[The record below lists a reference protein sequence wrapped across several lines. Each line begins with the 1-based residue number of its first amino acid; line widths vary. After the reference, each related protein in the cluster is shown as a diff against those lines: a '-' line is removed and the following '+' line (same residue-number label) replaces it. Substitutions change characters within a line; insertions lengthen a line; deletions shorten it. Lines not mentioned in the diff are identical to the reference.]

1 MPCAR
6 RNALR
11 AYARARQ
18 LTRTR
23 MDSARPRPARPVPS
37 TRKPS
42 AWAAIRAPKRT
53 PANQG
58 WRRFANSRRR
68 DPRGRSKFTIV
79 DISCGKTLSLSVE
92 IGGGGGK
99 LQSPALPLGFPPGRC
114 DLSSCFQLE
123 GRESSRWNDFS
134 NPNAGEARC
143 WDAGRILESRRNSL
157 SQDRPMPENPNRA
170 EVARRVE
177 KAEKLLQKGKTAD
190 ALAEYLQIL
199 EGDSQ
204 NDNVRQMAAELC
216 LSLNRGEQ
224 AVRLLGELFERQ
236 VAAADA
242 TRASLTYKKLARYAN
257 PTWEQKVRFG
267 QLLEHSNK
275 KLAIGTYENAL
286 EDLQRQGKK
295 EETLLVLRRI
305 VSLEPSQPNHL
316 RMAEL
321 SAELGEHVMAS
332 QAFLQLAELAETS
345 GGNSSSWFER
355 AYTENP
361 TDPKMATA
369 YGKSLLSQGEAGA
382 AIFIFEPLVHSGD
395 ASLELRDLYAQ
406 ALLSADRC
414 LESEPLIW
422 QAFEQNPTR
431 MHQVVNLIGKMIDS
445 ELDAE
450 AVALARK
457 LEAFQRRRGERRS
470 FITTMQ
476 ELLASHRPS
485 AEMLEFLAELFN
497 ASNRETD
504 YAQALL
510 KLFELYCTKHD
521 YQKAGECLDRAAEV
535 DPYEPGHQK
544 RLEAL
549 RGKIDDQRFNV
560 IASRFTTVK
569 KEEQEVKV
577 QEPTLGAAALQELF
591 PREEERNQDLQ
602 KLYIAAGI
610 EPQYAKSATPASPSV
625 PAPANGGQAVPA
637 AAATAASEAADVS
650 SLARVAEI
658 TRKLY
663 HQGNAEGVLRTAADE
678 IGANWRSG
686 RCIAALRKP
695 GLPPSSVQE
704 HHMDGLIPAS
714 SAALVSLV
722 ETLQDLAVAR
732 GTVTVGDA
740 KNAPELMGVRSAIEE
755 LQIESLLAL
764 PLTEGND
771 QIGVLILTQNTSR
784 VWQPSEVLV
793 IRTLSD
799 QVLIALNNAGLRRL
813 VKNLSVTDEKSGLLK
828 RASYLDLL
836 QAETRRG
843 LQQGTAVTVLLMQF
857 GRRSALIKEYGE
869 QAVTAVMEQIGQLFS
884 ANIRTN
890 DLAFRYEAT
899 TVALVLGDTG
909 EKEALLAVEKLRRL
923 LKEVRFPGK
932 DKGVEFSAGLAPAVM
947 RQHFDPV
954 DIVTEVANRADQALE
969 QAVAQG
975 AGKIVAQAPQFAAAA
990 AMA

>member
-1 MPCAR
+1 M
-6 RNALR
+6 
-11 AYARARQ
+11 
-18 LTRTR
+18 
-23 MDSARPRPARPVPS
+23 
-37 TRKPS
+37 
-42 AWAAIRAPKRT
+42 
-53 PANQG
+53 
-58 WRRFANSRRR
+58 
-68 DPRGRSKFTIV
+68 
-79 DISCGKTLSLSVE
+79 
-92 IGGGGGK
+92 
-99 LQSPALPLGFPPGRC
+99 
-114 DLSSCFQLE
+114 
-123 GRESSRWNDFS
+123 
-134 NPNAGEARC
+134 
-143 WDAGRILESRRNSL
+143 LES
-157 SQDRPMPENPNRA
+157 PNRA
-170 EVARRVE
+170 EIARRVE

-199 EGDSQ
+199 ESDPQ
-204 NDNVRQMAAELC
+204 NDNVRQMAADLC
-216 LSLNRGEQ
+216 LSLNKGAQ
-224 AVRLLGELFERQ
+224 AVQLLGELFERQ
-236 VAAADA
+236 VTATDA
-242 TRASLTYKKLARYAN
+242 TRASLTYKKLARYTN
-257 PTWEQKVRFG
+257 PAWEQKVRFG
-267 QLLEHSNK
+267 QLLEQSNK

-295 EETLLVLRRI
+295 EEALLVLRRI
-305 VSLEPSQPNHL
+305 VGLEPSQPNHL
-316 RMAEL
+316 RVAEL
-321 SAELGEHVMAS
+321 AAELGEHVMAAQS
-332 QAFLQLAELAETS
+332 FLQLAELAETS
-345 GGNSSSWFER
+345 GGDASQWVER
-355 AYTENP
+355 AYTE
-361 TDPKMATA
+361 DPADSKIAVA
-369 YGKSLLSQGEAGA
+369 YGKSLMSRGESGA
-382 AIFIFEPLVHSGD
+382 AIFIFEPLVLSGN

-406 ALLSADRC
+406 ALLAADRC
-414 LESEPLIW
+414 VDSEPLIW
-422 QAFEQNPTR
+422 QMFEQNPAR
-431 MHQVVNLIGKMIDS
+431 LHQVVNLIGKMIDS

-510 KLFELYCTKHD
+510 KLFDLYCAKHA

-549 RGKIDDQRFNV
+549 RGKIDDQRFKV
-560 IASRFTTVK
+560 IASRFAATGK
-569 KEEQEVKV
+569 KEEPEVKV
-577 QEPTLGAAALQELF
+577 QEPTLGAAALQDLMLQAEILVQYGMRSKAIERLQRIQELF
-591 PREEERNQDLQ
+591 PHEEERNQELQ
-602 KLYIAAGI
+602 RLYIAAGI
-610 EPQYAKSATPASPSV
+610 EPQYAKPVTAA
-625 PAPANGGQAVPA
+625 APAAPAGSGDQAA
-637 AAATAASEAADVS
+637 LAATEAQAADVS

-663 HQGNAEGVLRTAADE
+663 HQGNAEGVLKTAANE
-678 IGANWRSG
+678 IGANWRTA

-704 HHMDGLIPAS
+704 YHMEGLIPAS

-740 KNAPELMGVRSAIEE
+740 RQAAELMGVRAAVEE
-755 LQIESLLAL
+755 LQIESLLAM

-771 QIGVLILTQNTSR
+771 QVGVLILTQNVDR
-784 VWQPSEVLV
+784 VWQDSEVLV

-836 QAETRRG
+836 QAEIRRG

-857 GRRSALIKEYGE
+857 GRRNALIKEHGE
-869 QAVTAVMEQIGQLFS
+869 QAVTAVMEQIGQLIS

-909 EKEALLAVEKLRRL
+909 EKEALLAVGKLGRL
-923 LKEVRFPGK
+923 LGEVRFPGE
-932 DKGVEFSAGLAPAVM
+932 DKGVEFSAGLAQAVM

-954 DIVTEVANRADQALE
+954 DIVTEVANRADHALE
-969 QAVAQG
+969 LAVAQG
-975 AGKIVAQAPQFAAAA
+975 AGEVVSQAPQVAASAA
-990 AMA
+990 VA

>member
-1 MPCAR
+1 
-6 RNALR
+6 
-11 AYARARQ
+11 
-18 LTRTR
+18 
-23 MDSARPRPARPVPS
+23 
-37 TRKPS
+37 
-42 AWAAIRAPKRT
+42 
-53 PANQG
+53 
-58 WRRFANSRRR
+58 
-68 DPRGRSKFTIV
+68 
-79 DISCGKTLSLSVE
+79 
-92 IGGGGGK
+92 
-99 LQSPALPLGFPPGRC
+99 
-114 DLSSCFQLE
+114 
-123 GRESSRWNDFS
+123 
-134 NPNAGEARC
+134 
-143 WDAGRILESRRNSL
+143 
-157 SQDRPMPENPNRA
+157 MPENPNRA
-170 EVARRVE
+170 EIARRVE

-190 ALAEYLQIL
+190 ALTEYLLIL
-199 EGDSQ
+199 ESDPQ
-204 NDNVRQMAAELC
+204 NDNVRQMAADLC
-216 LSLNRGEQ
+216 LSLNKGGQ
-224 AVRLLGELFERQ
+224 AVRLMGDLFERQ

-242 TRASLTYKKLARYAN
+242 TRASLTYKKLARYTN
-257 PTWEQKVRFG
+257 PSWEQKVRFG
-267 QLLEHSNK
+267 QLLEQSNK

-286 EDLQRQGKK
+286 EDLRKQGKQ
-295 EETLLVLRRI
+295 EEGLLVLRRI
-305 VSLEPSQPNHL
+305 VALDPSQANHL
-316 RMAEL
+316 RVAEA

-332 QAFLQLAELAETS
+332 QSFLQLAELAETS
-345 GGNSSSWFER
+345 GGNSAQWFER

-361 TDPKMATA
+361 SDSKTALA
-369 YGKSLLSQGEAGA
+369 YGKSLLSRGEAGA
-382 AIFIFEPLVHSGD
+382 AIFIFEPLVHGGD
-395 ASLELRDLYAQ
+395 ESVELRSLYAQ

-414 LESEPLIW
+414 LESEPLLW
-422 QAFEQNPTR
+422 QMFEQNPAR
-431 MHQVVNLIGKMIDS
+431 MHQIVSLIGTMIDS

-476 ELLASHRPS
+476 ELLASHRSS

-510 KLFELYCTKHD
+510 KLFDLYCTKHN

-560 IASRFTTVK
+560 IASRFAATVK
-569 KEEQEVKV
+569 KEQQEVKAP
-577 QEPTLGAAALQELF
+577 EPTLGAAALQDLMLQAEILVQYGMRSKAIERLQRIQELF
-591 PREEERNQDLQ
+591 PREEERNPELQ

-610 EPQYAKSATPASPSV
+610 EPQYAKSATSAASATLVNSATAGGPASSPTMQGDGAA
-625 PAPANGGQAVPA
+625 PAPVTQSDV
-637 AAATAASEAADVS
+637 ADVS
-650 SLARVAEI
+650 SLAKVAEI

-663 HQGNAEGVLRTAADE
+663 HQGNAEGVLKTAANEIGGNWRTA
-678 IGANWRSG
+678 
-686 RCIAALRKP
+686 RCIVALRKP

-704 HHMDGLIPAS
+704 YHMEGLIPAS
-714 SAALVSLV
+714 SAALIALV

-732 GTVTVGDA
+732 GTVTIGDG
-740 KNAPELMGVRSAIEE
+740 KNAPELIHMPGVIEE

-771 QIGVLILTQNTSR
+771 QIGVLILTQNTAR
-784 VWQPSEVLV
+784 IWQASEVLV

-857 GRRSALIKEYGE
+857 GRRSALIKEHGE
-869 QAVTAVMEQIGQLFS
+869 QAVTGVMEQIGQLFS

-909 EKEALLAVEKLRRL
+909 EKEALLAMEKLRRL
-923 LKEVRFPGK
+923 LAEVRFPSK
-932 DKGVEFSAGLAPAVM
+932 NQTVEFSAGLAQAVM

-954 DIVTEVANRADQALE
+954 DIVTEVANRADHALE
-969 QAVAQG
+969 QAVTQG
-975 AGKIVAQAPQFAAAA
+975 PGKIVSQAPQFAASAA
-990 AMA
+990 VA

>member
-1 MPCAR
+1 
-6 RNALR
+6 
-11 AYARARQ
+11 
-18 LTRTR
+18 
-23 MDSARPRPARPVPS
+23 
-37 TRKPS
+37 
-42 AWAAIRAPKRT
+42 
-53 PANQG
+53 
-58 WRRFANSRRR
+58 
-68 DPRGRSKFTIV
+68 
-79 DISCGKTLSLSVE
+79 
-92 IGGGGGK
+92 
-99 LQSPALPLGFPPGRC
+99 
-114 DLSSCFQLE
+114 
-123 GRESSRWNDFS
+123 
-134 NPNAGEARC
+134 
-143 WDAGRILESRRNSL
+143 
-157 SQDRPMPENPNRA
+157 MPENPNRA

-190 ALAEYLQIL
+190 ALAEYLQVL
-199 EGDSQ
+199 EGDQQ
-204 NDNVRQMAAELC
+204 NDNVRQMAADLC
-216 LSLNRGEQ
+216 LSLNKGAQ
-224 AVRLLGELFERQ
+224 AVKLMGELFERQ

-286 EDLQRQGKK
+286 EDLRKQSKQ
-295 EETLLVLRRI
+295 EEALLVLRRI
-305 VSLEPSQPNHL
+305 VSLDPSQGNHV
-316 RMAEL
+316 RVAEL
-321 SAELGEHVMAS
+321 AAQLGEHVMAS
-332 QAFLQLAELAETS
+332 QSFLQMAELVETA
-345 GGNSSSWFER
+345 GGDAGQWFER

-361 TDPKMATA
+361 ADSMVAMA
-369 YGKSLLSQGEAGA
+369 YGKNLLSKGEAGA
-382 AIFIFEPLVHSGD
+382 AIFIFEPLVQAGE
-395 ASLELRDLYAQ
+395 APPELRDLYAQ
-406 ALLSADRC
+406 ALLATGRC
-414 LESEPLIW
+414 VDCEPLLW
-422 QAFEQNPTR
+422 QMFEQNPAR
-431 MHQVVNLIGKMIDS
+431 MHQVVSLIGQMIDS

-510 KLFELYCTKHD
+510 KLFDLYCSKHD

-544 RLEAL
+544 RLATL
-549 RGKIDDQRFNV
+549 QGKIDDQRFKV
-560 IASRFTTVK
+560 IASRFAATEK
-569 KEEQEVKV
+569 KEEQEVKAK
-577 QEPTLGAAALQELF
+577 EPTLGAAALQDLMLQAEILVQYGMRSKAIERLQRIQELF
-591 PREEERNQDLQ
+591 PREEERNQELQ

-610 EPQYAKSATPASPSV
+610 EPQYAKSASSAS
-625 PAPANGGQAVPA
+625 APTVPA
-637 AAATAASEAADVS
+637 AAASTTTSGEQAGTASEAADVS

-663 HQGNAEGVLRTAADE
+663 HQGNAEGVLKTAANEIGSNWRTA
-678 IGANWRSG
+678 
-686 RCIAALRKP
+686 RCVVALRKP

-704 HHMDGLIPAS
+704 YHMEGLIPAS
-714 SAALVSLV
+714 SAALISLV

-732 GTVTVGDA
+732 GTVTIGDA
-740 KNAPELMGVRSAIEE
+740 KNAPELIDMRSAVEE
-755 LQIESLLAL
+755 LQIESVLAL

-771 QIGVLILTQNTSR
+771 QIGVLILTQNTGR
-784 VWQPSEVLV
+784 VWQASEVLV

-843 LQQGTAVTVLLMQF
+843 LQRGTAVTILLMEF
-857 GRRSALIKEYGE
+857 GRRSALFKEYGE
-869 QAVTAVMEQIGQLFS
+869 AAVTAVMEQIGQLFS

-923 LKEVRFPGK
+923 LADVRFPGK
-932 DKGVEFSAGLAPAVM
+932 DKSVEFCAGLAQAVM

-954 DIVTEVANRADQALE
+954 DIVTEVANRADHALE
-969 QAVAQG
+969 LAVAQG
-975 AGKIVAQAPQFAAAA
+975 AGKIVSQAPQFAASAA
-990 AMA
+990 VA

>member
-1 MPCAR
+1 
-6 RNALR
+6 
-11 AYARARQ
+11 
-18 LTRTR
+18 
-23 MDSARPRPARPVPS
+23 
-37 TRKPS
+37 
-42 AWAAIRAPKRT
+42 
-53 PANQG
+53 
-58 WRRFANSRRR
+58 
-68 DPRGRSKFTIV
+68 
-79 DISCGKTLSLSVE
+79 
-92 IGGGGGK
+92 
-99 LQSPALPLGFPPGRC
+99 
-114 DLSSCFQLE
+114 
-123 GRESSRWNDFS
+123 
-134 NPNAGEARC
+134 
-143 WDAGRILESRRNSL
+143 
-157 SQDRPMPENPNRA
+157 MPENPNRA
-170 EVARRVE
+170 ELARRVE

-199 EGDSQ
+199 ESDPE

-216 LSLNRGEQ
+216 LSLSKGAQ

-236 VAAADA
+236 VAATDA
-242 TRASLTYKKLARYAN
+242 TRASLTYKKLARYTN

-295 EETLLVLRRI
+295 EEALLILQRI
-305 VSLEPSQPNHL
+305 LSLEPSQPNHL
-316 RMAEL
+316 RVAEL

-332 QAFLQLAELAETS
+332 QSFLQLAELAETS
-345 GGNSSSWFER
+345 GGNASPWFER

-361 TDPKMATA
+361 ADSKSALA
-369 YGKSLLSQGEAGA
+369 YGKSLLSRGESGA
-382 AIFIFEPLVHSGD
+382 AIFIFEPLVHSGN

-414 LESEPLIW
+414 LDSEPLIW
-422 QAFEQNPTR
+422 QMFEQNPAR
-431 MHQVVNLIGKMIDS
+431 IHQVVSLIGKMIDS

-470 FITTMQ
+470 FIATMQ

-510 KLFELYCTKHD
+510 KLFDLYCTKHD

-544 RLEAL
+544 RLEGL

-560 IASRFTTVK
+560 IASRFTPVK
-569 KEEQEVKV
+569 KEEEPAKAP
-577 QEPTLGAAALQELF
+577 EPTLGAAALQDLMLQAEILVQYGMRSKAIERLQRIQELF

-602 KLYIAAGI
+602 RLYISAGI
-610 EPQYAKSATPASPSV
+610 EPQYAKPAAAVV
-625 PAPANGGQAVPA
+625 PAAPSAASGEQAAPA
-637 AAATAASEAADVS
+637 AAAASDVADVS
-650 SLARVAEI
+650 SLAKVAEI

-663 HQGNAEGVLRTAADE
+663 HQGNAEGVLKTATNE
-678 IGANWRSG
+678 IGANWRTA

-704 HHMDGLIPAS
+704 YHIEGLIPAS

-732 GTVTVGDA
+732 GTVTIGDA
-740 KNAPELMGVRSAIEE
+740 RNAPELIGVRSAVEE

-771 QIGVLILTQNTSR
+771 QIGVLILTQNTGR
-784 VWQPSEVLV
+784 AWQASEVLV

-836 QAETRRG
+836 QAEIRRG
-843 LQQGTAVTVLLMQF
+843 LQQGTTVTVLLMQF
-857 GRRSALIKEYGE
+857 GRRGALIKEYGE
-869 QAVTAVMEQIGQLFS
+869 QAVTLVMEQIGQLFS

-890 DLAFRYEAT
+890 DLAFHYEAT

-923 LKEVRFPGK
+923 LGEVRFPGK
-932 DKGVEFSAGLAPAVM
+932 DKGVEFSAGLAQAVM
-947 RQHFDPV
+947 RPHFDPA
-954 DIVTEVANRADQALE
+954 DIVTEVANRADHALE
-969 QAVAQG
+969 LAVAQG
-975 AGKIVAQAPQFAAAA
+975 AGKIVSQAPQFAASAA
-990 AMA
+990 VA

>member
-1 MPCAR
+1 
-6 RNALR
+6 
-11 AYARARQ
+11 
-18 LTRTR
+18 
-23 MDSARPRPARPVPS
+23 
-37 TRKPS
+37 
-42 AWAAIRAPKRT
+42 
-53 PANQG
+53 
-58 WRRFANSRRR
+58 
-68 DPRGRSKFTIV
+68 
-79 DISCGKTLSLSVE
+79 
-92 IGGGGGK
+92 
-99 LQSPALPLGFPPGRC
+99 
-114 DLSSCFQLE
+114 
-123 GRESSRWNDFS
+123 
-134 NPNAGEARC
+134 
-143 WDAGRILESRRNSL
+143 
-157 SQDRPMPENPNRA
+157 MPENPNRA

-199 EGDSQ
+199 EGDPE
-204 NDNVRQMAAELC
+204 NDNVRQMAAELS
-216 LSLNRGEQ
+216 LSLNKGPQ

-236 VAAADA
+236 VAATDA
-242 TRASLTYKKLARYAN
+242 TRASLTYKKLARYTN

-275 KLAIGTYENAL
+275 KLAVGTYENAL
-286 EDLQRQGKK
+286 EDLLKQGKK
-295 EETLLVLRRI
+295 EEGLLVLRRV
-305 VSLEPSQPNHL
+305 VSLDPSQANHL
-316 RMAEL
+316 RVAEL

-332 QAFLQLAELAETS
+332 QAFLQVAEQAEAA
-345 GGNSSSWFER
+345 GGNASQWFEK

-361 TDPKMATA
+361 SDSKTAVA
-369 YGKSLLSQGEAGA
+369 YGKSLLARGEAGA
-382 AIFIFEPLVHSGD
+382 AIFIFEPLVHAGD

-406 ALLSADRC
+406 ALLSVDRC
-414 LESEPLIW
+414 LDCEPLIW
-422 QAFEQNPTR
+422 QMFEQNPAR
-431 MHQVVNLIGKMIDS
+431 MHQVVSLIGKMIDS
-445 ELDAE
+445 SLDAE
-450 AVALARK
+450 GVALARK

-497 ASNRETD
+497 ASNRESD
-504 YAQALL
+504 YAQALV
-510 KLFELYCTKHD
+510 KLFDLYCTKHD

-569 KEEQEVKV
+569 KEEQTVKAP
-577 QEPTLGAAALQELF
+577 EPTLGAAALQDLMLQAEILVQYGMRSKAIERLQRIQELF

-610 EPQYAKSATPASPSV
+610 EPQYARSAAA
-625 PAPANGGQAVPA
+625 PAPAAAAAASSDQAPTPAAAA
-637 AAATAASEAADVS
+637 AAATAASDVADVS

-663 HQGNAEGVLRTAADE
+663 HQGNAEGVLKTAANE
-678 IGANWRSG
+678 IGANWKTA
-686 RCIAALRKP
+686 RCVVALRKP

-704 HHMDGLIPAS
+704 YHMDGLIPAS

-722 ETLQDLAVAR
+722 ETLQDLVVAR
-732 GTVTVGDA
+732 GTVTFGDA
-740 KNAPELMGVRSAIEE
+740 GNAPELVGIRKAIEE
-755 LQIESLLAL
+755 LQVESLLAL
-764 PLTEGND
+764 PLTEGDD
-771 QIGVLILTQNTSR
+771 QIGVLILTQNKGR
-784 VWQPSEVLV
+784 IWQATEVLV

-843 LQQGTAVTVLLMQF
+843 LQQGTTVTVLLMQF
-857 GRRSALIKEYGE
+857 GRRGALIKEYGE
-869 QAVTAVMEQIGQLFS
+869 QAVATVMEQIGQLFS

-909 EKEALLAVEKLRRL
+909 EKEAVLAVEKLKRL
-923 LKEVRFPGK
+923 LGEVRFPGK
-932 DKGVEFSAGLAPAVM
+932 DKAVEFSAGLAQAVM

-954 DIVTEVANRADQALE
+954 DIVTEVANRADHALE
-969 QAVAQG
+969 LAVAQG
-975 AGKIVAQAPQFAAAA
+975 VGNIVSQAPQFAASAA
-990 AMA
+990 VA

>member
-1 MPCAR
+1 
-6 RNALR
+6 
-11 AYARARQ
+11 
-18 LTRTR
+18 
-23 MDSARPRPARPVPS
+23 
-37 TRKPS
+37 
-42 AWAAIRAPKRT
+42 
-53 PANQG
+53 
-58 WRRFANSRRR
+58 
-68 DPRGRSKFTIV
+68 
-79 DISCGKTLSLSVE
+79 
-92 IGGGGGK
+92 
-99 LQSPALPLGFPPGRC
+99 
-114 DLSSCFQLE
+114 
-123 GRESSRWNDFS
+123 
-134 NPNAGEARC
+134 
-143 WDAGRILESRRNSL
+143 
-157 SQDRPMPENPNRA
+157 MPENPNRV
-170 EVARRVE
+170 EIGRRVE

-199 EGDSQ
+199 ESDPE

-216 LSLNRGEQ
+216 LSLNKGAQ

-236 VAAADA
+236 VTAADA
-242 TRASLTYKKLARYAN
+242 TRASLTYKKLARYAS

-275 KLAIGTYENAL
+275 KLAVGTYENAL

-295 EETLLVLRRI
+295 EEALLVLRRI

-316 RMAEL
+316 RVAEL
-321 SAELGEHVMAS
+321 AADLGEHVMAS
-332 QAFLQLAELAETS
+332 QSFLQLAELAETA
-345 GGNSSSWFER
+345 GGNASPWFER

-361 TDPKMATA
+361 ADSKIAVA
-369 YGKSLLSQGEAGA
+369 YGKSLLSRGESGA
-382 AIFIFEPLVHSGD
+382 AIFIFEPLVHAGD
-395 ASLELRDLYAQ
+395 ESLELRDLYAQ

-414 LESEPLIW
+414 AESEPLIW
-422 QAFEQNPTR
+422 QLFEQNPAR
-431 MHQVVNLIGKMIDS
+431 MHQVVSLIGKMIDS

-450 AVALARK
+450 AVALAGK

-510 KLFELYCTKHD
+510 KLFDLYCTKHD
-521 YQKAGECLDRAAEV
+521 YQKAGECLDRGAEV

-544 RLEAL
+544 RLETL

-560 IASRFTTVK
+560 IASRFAATVK
-569 KEEQEVKV
+569 KEEQAVKV
-577 QEPTLGAAALQELF
+577 QEPTLGAAALQDLMLQAEILVQYGMRSKAIERLQRIQELF
-591 PREEERNQDLQ
+591 PREEERNQELQ
-602 KLYIAAGI
+602 RLYIAAGI
-610 EPQYAKSATPASPSV
+610 EPQYAKPVTTSAPTAAAAS
-625 PAPANGGQAVPA
+625 GDQAAPA
-637 AAATAASEAADVS
+637 AAAAASQAADVS
-650 SLARVAEI
+650 SLAKVAEI

-663 HQGNAEGVLRTAADE
+663 HQGNAEGVLKTAANE
-678 IGANWRSG
+678 IGANWRTA

-695 GLPPSSVQE
+695 GLPPSSMQE
-704 HHMDGLIPAS
+704 YHMDGLIPAS

-732 GTVTVGDA
+732 GTVTIGDA
-740 KNAPELMGVRSAIEE
+740 RNAPELMGVRSAVEE

-771 QIGVLILTQNTSR
+771 QIGALILTQNVGR
-784 VWQPSEVLV
+784 VWQASEVLV

-857 GRRSALIKEYGE
+857 GRRGALIKEYGE
-869 QAVTAVMEQIGQLFS
+869 QAVTALMEQIGQLFS

-890 DLAFRYEAT
+890 DLAFRYETT

-923 LKEVRFPGK
+923 LAEVRFPGK
-932 DKGVEFSAGLAPAVM
+932 DKGVEFSAGLAQAVM

-954 DIVTEVANRADQALE
+954 DIVTEVANRADHALE
-969 QAVAQG
+969 LAVAQG
-975 AGKIVAQAPQFAAAA
+975 AGKIVSQAPQFAASAA
-990 AMA
+990 VA

>member
-1 MPCAR
+1 
-6 RNALR
+6 
-11 AYARARQ
+11 
-18 LTRTR
+18 
-23 MDSARPRPARPVPS
+23 
-37 TRKPS
+37 
-42 AWAAIRAPKRT
+42 
-53 PANQG
+53 
-58 WRRFANSRRR
+58 
-68 DPRGRSKFTIV
+68 
-79 DISCGKTLSLSVE
+79 
-92 IGGGGGK
+92 
-99 LQSPALPLGFPPGRC
+99 
-114 DLSSCFQLE
+114 
-123 GRESSRWNDFS
+123 
-134 NPNAGEARC
+134 
-143 WDAGRILESRRNSL
+143 
-157 SQDRPMPENPNRA
+157 MPENPNRA
-170 EVARRVE
+170 EITRRVE

-199 EGDSQ
+199 ESDPQ
-204 NDNVRQMAAELC
+204 NDNVRQMAADLC
-216 LSLNRGEQ
+216 LSLNRGAQ

-236 VAAADA
+236 VAATDA
-242 TRASLTYKKLARYAN
+242 TRASLTYKKLARYTN
-257 PTWEQKVRFG
+257 PEWEQKVRFG

-295 EETLLVLRRI
+295 EEGLLVLRRI
-305 VSLEPSQPNHL
+305 VSLEPSQSRHL
-316 RMAEL
+316 RVAEWA
-321 SAELGEHVMAS
+321 AELGEHVMAS
-332 QAFLQLAELAETS
+332 QSFLQLAELAETA
-345 GGNSSSWFER
+345 GGNASPWFER
-355 AYTENP
+355 AYAENP
-361 TDPKMATA
+361 TDSKIAVA
-369 YGKSLLSQGEAGA
+369 YGKSLLSRGESGA

-414 LESEPLIW
+414 VDSEPLIW
-422 QAFEQNPTR
+422 QMFEQNPAR
-431 MHQVVNLIGKMIDS
+431 MQQVVSLIGKMIDS

-510 KLFELYCTKHD
+510 KLFDLYCTKHD

-560 IASRFTTVK
+560 IASRFAAVK
-569 KEEQEVKV
+569 KEEQAVKIE
-577 QEPTLGAAALQELF
+577 EPTLGAAALQDLMLQAEILVQYGMRSKAIERLQRIQELF
-591 PREEERNQDLQ
+591 PREEERNQELQ
-602 KLYIAAGI
+602 RLYIAAGI
-610 EPQYAKSATPASPSV
+610 EPQYAKATTTAAAA
-625 PAPANGGQAVPA
+625 PAPASGDQ
-637 AAATAASEAADVS
+637 AATAAASDAADVS

-663 HQGNAEGVLRTAADE
+663 HQGNAEGVLKTAANE
-678 IGANWRSG
+678 IGANWRTA

-704 HHMDGLIPAS
+704 YHMEELIPAS

-722 ETLQDLAVAR
+722 ETLQDLAVER

-740 KNAPELMGVRSAIEE
+740 RNAPELVGVRRAAEE

-764 PLTEGND
+764 PLTEGKD
-771 QIGVLILTQNTSR
+771 QIGVLILTQNTVR
-784 VWQPSEVLV
+784 VWQAAEVLV

-857 GRRSALIKEYGE
+857 GRRNALIKEYGE

-923 LKEVRFPGK
+923 LGEVRFPGK
-932 DKGVEFSAGLAPAVM
+932 DQGVEFSAGLAQAVM
-947 RQHFDPV
+947 RQQFDPV
-954 DIVTEVANRADQALE
+954 DIVTEVANRAEHAMEL
-969 QAVAQG
+969 AVAQG
-975 AGKIVAQAPQFAAAA
+975 AGNIVSQAPQFAASVAVA
-990 AMA
+990 

>member
-1 MPCAR
+1 
-6 RNALR
+6 
-11 AYARARQ
+11 
-18 LTRTR
+18 
-23 MDSARPRPARPVPS
+23 
-37 TRKPS
+37 
-42 AWAAIRAPKRT
+42 
-53 PANQG
+53 
-58 WRRFANSRRR
+58 
-68 DPRGRSKFTIV
+68 
-79 DISCGKTLSLSVE
+79 
-92 IGGGGGK
+92 
-99 LQSPALPLGFPPGRC
+99 
-114 DLSSCFQLE
+114 
-123 GRESSRWNDFS
+123 
-134 NPNAGEARC
+134 
-143 WDAGRILESRRNSL
+143 
-157 SQDRPMPENPNRA
+157 MPENPNRV

-199 EGDSQ
+199 EGDPQ
-204 NDNVRQMAAELC
+204 NDNVRQVAADLC
-216 LSLNRGEQ
+216 LSLNKGAQ

-257 PTWEQKVRFG
+257 PSWEQKVRFG
-267 QLLEHSNK
+267 QLLEQSNK
-275 KLAIGTYENAL
+275 KLAVGTYENAL
-286 EDLQRQGKK
+286 EDLQRQGRK
-295 EETLLVLRRI
+295 EEVLLVLQRI
-305 VSLEPSQPNHL
+305 VALEPSQANHL

-321 SAELGEHVMAS
+321 SSELGEHAIAS
-332 QAFLQLAELAETS
+332 QSFLQLAEMAQSS
-345 GGNSSSWFER
+345 GATASPFFER

-361 TDPKMATA
+361 ADSKIGVA

-382 AIFIFEPLVHSGD
+382 AIFIFEPLLQAGD
-395 ASLELRDLYAQ
+395 ESPELRDLYAE
-406 ALLSADRC
+406 ALLCAGRC
-414 LESEPLIW
+414 VECEPLIW
-422 QAFEQNPTR
+422 QMFEQNPAR
-431 MHQVVNLIGKMIDS
+431 MHEVVTLIGKMIDS

-450 AVALARK
+450 AVTLARK
-457 LEAFQRRRGERRS
+457 LEVFQRRRGERRS
-470 FITTMQ
+470 FLATMQ
-476 ELLASHRPS
+476 ELLAAHRPS
-485 AEMLEFLAELFN
+485 IEMLEFLAELFN

-504 YAQALL
+504 YAHALL
-510 KLFELYCTKHD
+510 KLFDLCCAKPD
-521 YQKAGECLDRAAEV
+521 YEKAAECLDRAAEV

-549 RGKIDDQRFNV
+549 RGKIADQRFNV
-560 IASRFTTVK
+560 IASRFATVK
-569 KEEQEVKV
+569 KEREEQVAKV
-577 QEPTLGAAALQELF
+577 EEPTLGAAALQDLMLQAEILVQYGMRSKAIERLQRIQELF
-591 PREEERNQDLQ
+591 PREEERNHDLQ
-602 KLYIAAGI
+602 KLYLAAGI
-610 EPQYAKSATPASPSV
+610 EPRYSKPATPSAPLAASSDL
-625 PAPANGGQAVPA
+625 AAMAVTA
-637 AAATAASEAADVS
+637 AASEAADVS
-650 SLARVAEI
+650 SLARVADI

-663 HQGNAEGVLRTAADE
+663 HQGNAEGVLKAAASE
-678 IGANWRSG
+678 IGANWRTA

-704 HHMDGLIPAS
+704 YHMDGLIPAS

-722 ETLQDLAVAR
+722 ETVQDLAVAR

-740 KNAPELMGVRSAIEE
+740 GNAPELIGVRSAVEE
-755 LQIESLLAL
+755 LQIQSLLAL

-771 QIGVLILTQNTSR
+771 QVGVLILTQNTGR
-784 VWQPSEVLV
+784 VWQASEVLV

-857 GRRSALIKEYGE
+857 GRRSALIKEHGE

-909 EKEALLAVEKLRRL
+909 EKEALLAMEKLRRL
-923 LKEVRFPGK
+923 LGEVRFPGT
-932 DKGVEFSAGLAPAVM
+932 DKGVEFSAGLAQAVM

-969 QAVAQG
+969 LAMTQG
-975 AGKIVAQAPQFAAAA
+975 AGKVVSHAPQFATSAAVA
-990 AMA
+990 

>member
-1 MPCAR
+1 
-6 RNALR
+6 
-11 AYARARQ
+11 
-18 LTRTR
+18 
-23 MDSARPRPARPVPS
+23 
-37 TRKPS
+37 
-42 AWAAIRAPKRT
+42 
-53 PANQG
+53 
-58 WRRFANSRRR
+58 
-68 DPRGRSKFTIV
+68 
-79 DISCGKTLSLSVE
+79 
-92 IGGGGGK
+92 
-99 LQSPALPLGFPPGRC
+99 
-114 DLSSCFQLE
+114 
-123 GRESSRWNDFS
+123 
-134 NPNAGEARC
+134 
-143 WDAGRILESRRNSL
+143 
-157 SQDRPMPENPNRA
+157 MPENPNRA
-170 EVARRVE
+170 EIARRIE

-199 EGDSQ
+199 ESDPQ
-204 NDNVRQMAAELC
+204 NDNVRQMAADLC
-216 LSLNRGEQ
+216 LSLNKGPQ
-224 AVRLLGELFERQ
+224 AVKLMGELFERQ

-275 KLAIGTYENAL
+275 KLATGTYENAL
-286 EDLQRQGKK
+286 EDLRKQSKQ
-295 EETLLVLRRI
+295 EEALLVLRRI
-305 VSLEPSQPNHL
+305 VSLDPSPGNHL
-316 RMAEL
+316 RVAEL
-321 SAELGEHVMAS
+321 AAQLGEHVMAS
-332 QAFLQLAELAETS
+332 QSFLQLAELTETA
-345 GGNSSSWFER
+345 GGNAGQWFER

-361 TDPKMATA
+361 ADSKMAMA
-369 YGKSLLSQGEAGA
+369 YGKSLLSKGEAGA
-382 AIFIFEPLVHSGD
+382 AIFIFEPLVQAGD
-395 ASLELRDLYAQ
+395 APPELRDLYAQ
-406 ALLSADRC
+406 ALLTTGRC
-414 LESEPLIW
+414 VDCEPLLW
-422 QAFEQNPTR
+422 QMFEQNPAR
-431 MHQVVNLIGKMIDS
+431 MHQVVSLIGNMIDS

-510 KLFELYCTKHD
+510 KLFDLYCSKHD

-544 RLEAL
+544 RLATL
-549 RGKIDDQRFNV
+549 QGKIDDQRFKV
-560 IASRFTTVK
+560 IASRFAATEK

-577 QEPTLGAAALQELF
+577 KEPTLGAAALQDLMLQAEILVQYGMRSKAIERLQRIQELF

-610 EPQYAKSATPASPSV
+610 EPQYAKSASSAT
-625 PAPANGGQAVPA
+625 APAVA
-637 AAATAASEAADVS
+637 ATASTTTSSTTTSGDQAATAASDAADVS

-663 HQGNAEGVLRTAADE
+663 HQGNAEGVLKTAANEIGSNWRTA
-678 IGANWRSG
+678 
-686 RCIAALRKP
+686 RCVVALRKP

-704 HHMDGLIPAS
+704 YHMEGLIPAS
-714 SAALVSLV
+714 SAALISLV

-732 GTVTVGDA
+732 GTVTIGDA
-740 KNAPELMGVRSAIEE
+740 KNAPELIDIRPAVEE
-755 LQIESLLAL
+755 LQIESVLAL

-771 QIGVLILTQNTSR
+771 QIGVLILTQNTGR
-784 VWQPSEVLV
+784 VWQASEVLV

-843 LQQGTAVTVLLMQF
+843 LQQGTAVTVLLMEF
-857 GRRSALIKEYGE
+857 GRRSALFKEYGE
-869 QAVTAVMEQIGQLFS
+869 AAVTAVMEQIGQLFS

-923 LKEVRFPGK
+923 LADVRFPGK
-932 DKGVEFSAGLAPAVM
+932 DKSVEFSAGLAQAVM

-954 DIVTEVANRADQALE
+954 DIVTEVANRADHALE
-969 QAVAQG
+969 LAVVQG
-975 AGKIVAQAPQFAAAA
+975 AGKIVSQAPQFAASA